1 MDELFRNKE
10 DSDAIKKINLDE
22 LYDKKK
28 TYDLSKL
35 STYNKILNRIHD
47 KIKITSRQKMNEQ
60 FCWYVIPEIMLGVAA
75 YDRASCISYILE
87 ELTSNGFVV
96 RYTHPNLIFV
106 SWKHYIPSY
115 VRTEFKKKTGMIID
129 EHGNPIQEY
138 DDFGNPIENRAPAAN
153 NPLSANSLDPFNMG
167 LTRKINNGKIGGGG
181 GGDPSAA
188 KKEFKPITEYKPT
201 GNLVYGKDLFKKIE
215 DKFS

>member
-10 DSDAIKKINLDE
+10 DSDKVKKLNLEE

-35 STYNKILNRIHD
+35 STYNKILNRIHE
-47 KIKITSRQKMNEQ
+47 KIKITSRQKIDTQ
-60 FCWYVIPEIMLGVAA
+60 FCWYVIPEVILGVAT

-87 ELTSNGFVV
+87 ELTNNDFVV

-115 VRTEFKKKTGMIID
+115 VRTEFKKKTGIVID
-129 EHGNPIQEY
+129 EHGNRVEELDEY
-138 DDFGNPIENRAPAAN
+138 GNILPPSQTVN
-153 NPLSANSLDPFNMG
+153 NPLSSNSLDPFNMG
-167 LTRKINNGKIGGGG
+167 LARKINPKNN
-181 GGDPSAA
+181 PENPAN
-188 KKEFKPITEYKPT
+188 KKEFKPINDYKPT
-201 GNLVYGKDLFKKIE
+201 GNLVYGKELFKKIE
-215 DKFS
+215 DKFG

>member
-1 MDELFRNKE
+1 
-10 DSDAIKKINLDE
+10 
-22 LYDKKK
+22 
-28 TYDLSKL
+28 
-35 STYNKILNRIHD
+35 
-47 KIKITSRQKMNEQ
+47 MNEQ

-75 YDRASCISYILE
+75 YDRASCISYIIE
-87 ELTSNGFVV
+87 ELNSNGFVV

-115 VRTEFKKKTGMIID
+115 VRTEFKKKTGVIID
-129 EHGNPIQEY
+129 EHGNRIQEY
-138 DDFGNPIENRAPAAN
+138 DDFGNPIESQPNSQTN

-167 LTRKINNGKIGGGG
+167 LARKISGKNNGT
-181 GGDPSAA
+181 DPSTA

>member
-10 DSDAIKKINLDE
+10 DSDKVKKLNLEE

-35 STYNKILNRIHD
+35 STYNKILNRIHE
-47 KIKITSRQKMNEQ
+47 KIKITSRQKIDTQ
-60 FCWYVIPEIMLGVAA
+60 FCWYVIPEVILGVAT

-87 ELTSNGFVV
+87 ELTNNGFVV

-115 VRTEFKKKTGMIID
+115 VRTEFKKKTGIVID
-129 EHGNPIQEY
+129 EHGNRVEELDEY
-138 DDFGNPIENRAPAAN
+138 GNILPPSQAVN
-153 NPLSANSLDPFNMG
+153 NPLSSNSLDPFNMG
-167 LTRKINNGKIGGGG
+167 LARKINPKNN
-181 GGDPSAA
+181 PENPAN
-188 KKEFKPITEYKPT
+188 KKEFKPINDYKPT
-201 GNLVYGKDLFKKIE
+201 GNLVYGKELFKKIE
-215 DKFS
+215 DKFG

>member
-1 MDELFRNKE
+1 MDELFRNRE
-10 DSDAIKKINLDE
+10 DSDKIRKINLEE
-22 LYDKKK
+22 LYEKKK

-35 STYNKILNRIHD
+35 SIYNKILNRIHE
-47 KIKITSRQKMNEQ
+47 KIKVTSRQKTDTQ
-60 FCWYVIPEIMLGVAA
+60 FCWYVIPEIMLGVAS

-96 RYTHPNLIFV
+96 RYTHPNLIFI

-115 VRTEFKKKTGMIID
+115 VRTEFKKKTGIVID
-129 EHGNPIQEY
+129 ENGNRVEELDENGNPI
-138 DDFGNPIENRAPAAN
+138 APSQHIN
-153 NPLSANSLDPFNMG
+153 NPLSSNSLDPFNMG
-167 LTRKINNGKIGGGG
+167 LTRKVNSKNNTENPGN
-181 GGDPSAA
+181 
-188 KKEFKPITEYKPT
+188 KKEFKPINDYKPT

>member
-1 MDELFRNKE
+1 MDELFRNRE
-10 DSDAIKKINLDE
+10 DSDKIKKINLEE

-35 STYNKILNRIHD
+35 SVYNKILNRIHE
-47 KIKITSRQKMNEQ
+47 KIKITSRQKVNTQ
-60 FCWYVIPEIMLGVAA
+60 FCWYVIPEIILGVAS

-96 RYTHPNLIFV
+96 RYTHPNLIFI

-115 VRTEFKKKTGMIID
+115 VRTEFKKKTGIIID
-129 EHGNPIQEY
+129 EHGNRVDELDEY
-138 DDFGNPIENRAPAAN
+138 GNPVPPSQAMHT
-153 NPLSANSLDPFNMG
+153 PLSGNTLDPFNMG
-167 LTRKINNGKIGGGG
+167 LTRKINSKNPT
-181 GGDPSAA
+181 DTAN
-188 KKEFKPITEYKPT
+188 KKEFKPINDYKPT
-201 GNLVYGKDLFKKIE
+201 GNLIYGKEFFKKIE